1 MFVTLFCLF
10 SQLTGELW
18 SKLFYF
24 EQNRLKSNTLI
35 LPSVNGKLIYP
46 INTLN
51 LSCQT
56 SSKFIQTGREIRIH
70 PTATLD
76 YEKCNKYEILL
87 ADTAKKGVILSNITL
102 NVNAVD
108 EYAPRIVG
116 GANIKIK
123 LRQSIQVDTAIGQ
136 VRVQDDDLG
145 SYFSYKVESEFISIG
160 SDGTIFLKRV
170 PLVNSEL
177 KIPFSGEFHLFSK
190 VITRV

>member
-1 MFVTLFCLF
+1 M
-10 SQLTGELW
+10 
-18 SKLFYF
+18 YF
-24 EQNRLKSNTLI
+24 EQNRAKSNTLI

-116 GANIKIK
+116 GANIQIK

-145 SYFSYKVESEFISIG
+145 SFFSYKVESEFISIG

-177 KIPFSGEFHLFSK
+177 KIPFSGEIHLF
-190 VITRV
+190 